1 MMERTRRH
9 SSWWDFYATELP
21 YCLIC
26 IFQNYIIS
34 TGHHAHRNTPQC
46 PILMIKPY
54 TGTGKGENLKE
65 TDIKFIHTL
74 RKVVMATLLEDM
86 YF

>member
-1 MMERTRRH
+1 
-9 SSWWDFYATELP
+9 
-21 YCLIC
+21 
-26 IFQNYIIS
+26 
-34 TGHHAHRNTPQC
+34 
-46 PILMIKPY
+46 MIKPY
-54 TGTGKGENLKE
+54 TGTGKDENLKE